1 MRRGFSLIEILVALV
16 IMVLVSSGVMVVFQ
30 YQNKNML
37 TQREIAE
44 MNLMAKG
51 VSEEMSRTLR
61 MAGGVLPPG
70 VGGLKVQASGPE
82 RVTVVLNRAGG
93 VDTTRADSKFYVG
106 TLVWSGNSYKN
117 ALLLPVRHVK
127 GVFTDSGYV
136 VTTVKVPPVS
146 YPTGTYPAPIKD
158 TMIVLPVQKLIEN
171 ASFPGLGAGAMVVVD
186 GSWFADRWPW
196 LHSVATSSNT
206 FVYALDSV
214 RYWHR
219 DDTVFRKINRN
230 DSAAYAV
237 GIDSMRLRYMHP
249 SGAWSD
255 SLLATD
261 PANQIQKA
269 RARFC
274 VRTRH
279 KDRSLEA
286 SNPSTRGYH
295 FQTIETEVA
304 LRNASTLVN
313 K

>member
-1 MRRGFSLIEILVALV
+1 MVEILVALV
-16 IMVLVSSGVMVVFQ
+16 IMVLISSGVMVVFQ

-51 VSEEMSRTLR
+51 ISEEMSRTLR

-70 VGGLKVQASGPE
+70 VGGLEVHASGPE
-82 RVTVVLNRAGG
+82 RVTVVLNRRGG
-93 VDTTRADSKFYVG
+93 VDTTRADSKFYAG
-106 TLVWSGNSYKN
+106 TLIWGGSSYKN
-117 ALLLPVRHVK
+117 ALLLPVRRVK

-136 VTTVKVPPVS
+136 VTTVKVPPMS
-146 YPTGTYPAPIKD
+146 YPVGTYPAPVKD
-158 TMIVLPVQKLIEN
+158 TMIVLPVQRLLEGV
-171 ASFPGLGAGAMVVVD
+171 SFPGLGTGAMVVVD
-186 GSWFADRWPW
+186 GSWFAERWPW
-196 LHSVATSSNT
+196 LHSVATSGNT

-214 RYWHR
+214 KYWHR

-237 GIDSMRLRYMHP
+237 GIDSMRIRYMHP
-249 SGAWSD
+249 GGAWSD

-261 PANQIQKA
+261 PPNQIQKVQA
-269 RARFC
+269 RVR

-286 SNPSTRGYH
+286 GDPSTRGYRY
-295 FQTIETEVA
+295 QTIETEVA